1 MRHMAYAEQP
11 EIRNIR
17 TTSHKK
23 NIKTANQRIARTRR
37 QRGYNWEDT
46 LVKRF
51 NAVEGWKAFR
61 LGSPS
66 VGLPD
71 ILAVSTKSNIIY
83 TIEAKS
89 GTNTTLRVPFD
100 QIQRCLK
107 WIHTFELYQTRKMV
121 VAFKF
126 SSKKRIGTGKYEH
139 RELRE
144 YFKVWDEKYPVTD
157 FICTYDG
164 DTYAMSEGKRH
175 TLNLES
181 CVMPFVKTSRHAARS
196 NTSLM

>member
-1 MRHMAYAEQP
+1 MKSNQTG
-11 EIRNIR
+11 II
-17 TTSHKK
+17 KK
-23 NIKTANQRIARTRR
+23 KSRKENQRIARTRR

-51 NAVEGWKAFR
+51 NATEGWKAFR

-71 ILAVSTKSNIIY
+71 ILAVSTRENTIY
-83 TIEAKS
+83 AIEAKS

-100 QIQRCLK
+100 QIERCLR
-107 WIHTFELYQTRKMV
+107 WIHTFELYKTRKMLI
-121 VAFKF
+121 AFKF

-164 DTYAMSEGKRH
+164 DTHAMYEGKRSP
-175 TLNLES
+175 LELKEAT
-181 CVMPFVKTSRHAARS
+181 MPFRTKQVLASS
-196 NTSLM
+196 NTF

>member
-1 MRHMAYAEQP
+1 MTLIEQ
-11 EIRNIR
+11 ELDDDQNKIYK
-17 TTSHKK
+17 KK
-23 NIKTANQRIARTRR
+23 NKTKNQRIAQTRR

-51 NAVEGWKAFR
+51 NAIEGWKAFR

-71 ILAVSTKSNIIY
+71 ILAVSTRENTIY

-100 QIQRCLK
+100 QVERCLK
-107 WIHTFELYQTRKMV
+107 WIHTFELYKTRKV
-121 VAFKF
+121 IVAFKF
-126 SSKKRIGTGKYEH
+126 SSKKRIGIGKYEH

-144 YFKVWDEKYPVTD
+144 YFKIWDEKYPVTD

-164 DTYAMSEGKRH
+164 DTYAMSEGKRSH
-175 TLNLES
+175 LKLTS
-181 CVMPFVKTSRHAARS
+181 GAMPFIKKQVLSKP
-196 NTSLM
+196 NTSLI

>member
-1 MRHMAYAEQP
+1 MIRTKVASEQP
-11 EIRNIR
+11 ELYTVKDIPR
-17 TTSHKK
+17 KK
-23 NIKTANQRIARTRR
+23 NSKKTNQRIARTRR

-71 ILAVSTKSNIIY
+71 ILAVSTRENVIY

-107 WIHTFELYQTRKMV
+107 WIHTFELYETRRMI

-144 YFKVWDEKYPVTD
+144 FFKIWDEKYPVTD
-157 FICTYDG
+157 FICTYEG
-164 DTYAMSEGKRH
+164 DTYAMSEGKRQP
-175 TLNLES
+175 LKLEP
-181 CVMPFVKTSRHAARS
+181 CVMPFVKKPSS
-196 NTSLM
+196 N

>member
-1 MRHMAYAEQP
+1 MTTIEQIP
-11 EIRNIR
+11 DNVNLKIR
-17 TTSHKK
+17 KK
-23 NIKTANQRIARTRR
+23 NSKKTNQRIARTRR

-51 NAVEGWKAFR
+51 NALEGWKAFR

-71 ILAVSTKSNIIY
+71 ILAVSTRANTIY

-107 WIHTFELYQTRKMV
+107 WIHTFELYQTRKMII
-121 VAFKF
+121 AFKF

-144 YFKVWDEKYPVTD
+144 FFKTWDEKYPITD
-157 FICTYDG
+157 FICTYEG
-164 DTYAMSEGKRH
+164 ETYAMLEGKRMH
-175 TLNLES
+175 LKLDDV
-181 CVMPFVKTSRHAARS
+181 VMPFNKKQVLTKP

>member
-1 MRHMAYAEQP
+1 MALLE
-11 EIRNIR
+11 EKSEDKGFRV
-17 TTSHKK
+17 SKK
-23 NIKTANQRIARTRR
+23 KTRKENQRIARTRR

-51 NAVEGWKAFR
+51 NATVGWKAFR

-71 ILAVSTKSNIIY
+71 ILAVSTNENTIY

-100 QIQRCLK
+100 QIERCLK
-107 WIHTFELYQTRKMV
+107 WIHTFELYKKRNMII
-121 VAFKF
+121 AFKF
-126 SSKKRIGTGKYEH
+126 SSKKRVGTGKYEH

-144 YFKVWDEKYPVTD
+144 YFKIWNEKYPVTD
-157 FICTYDG
+157 FICTYEG
-164 DTYAMSEGKRH
+164 ETYAMSEGKRSQ
-175 TLNLES
+175 LELEEAI
-181 CVMPFVKTSRHAARS
+181 MPFRTKQVLTSS
-196 NTSLM
+196 NTF

>member
-1 MRHMAYAEQP
+1 MALLEEKSENKGY
-11 EIRNIR
+11 
-17 TTSHKK
+17 SVSKK
-23 NIKTANQRIARTRR
+23 KTRKENQRIARTRR

-51 NAVEGWKAFR
+51 NAAEGWKAFR

-71 ILAVSTKSNIIY
+71 ILAVSTNENTIY

-100 QIQRCLK
+100 QIERCLK
-107 WIHTFELYQTRKMV
+107 WIHTFELYQKRNMII
-121 VAFKF
+121 AFKF

-144 YFKVWDEKYPVTD
+144 YFKIWNEKYPVTD

-164 DTYAMSEGKRH
+164 DTYAMSEGKRSQ
-175 TLNLES
+175 LELKEAI
-181 CVMPFVKTSRHAARS
+181 MPFRTKQVS
-196 NTSLM
+196 N

>member
-1 MRHMAYAEQP
+1 MTLVEQ
-11 EIRNIR
+11 EKLEDNRYR
-17 TTSHKK
+17 VSKK
-23 NIKTANQRIARTRR
+23 KTRKENQRIARTRR

-51 NAVEGWKAFR
+51 NATGGWKAFR

-71 ILAVSTKSNIIY
+71 ILVVSTNENTIY

-100 QIQRCLK
+100 QIERCLK
-107 WIHTFELYQTRKMV
+107 WIHTFELYQKRNMII
-121 VAFKF
+121 AFKF

-144 YFKVWDEKYPVTD
+144 YFKIWNEKYPVTD

-164 DTYAMSEGKRH
+164 DTYAMSEGKRSQ
-175 TLNLES
+175 LKLEEAT
-181 CVMPFVKTSRHAARS
+181 MPFRTKQVQISS
-196 NTSLM
+196 NTF

>member
-1 MRHMAYAEQP
+1 MFYETRSKVASIEQT
-11 EIRNIR
+11 ELNAIKTVQR
-17 TTSHKK
+17 KK
-23 NIKTANQRIARTRR
+23 NSKKTNQRIARTRR

-71 ILAVSTKSNIIY
+71 ILAVSTRENVIY

-107 WIHTFELYQTRKMV
+107 WIHTFELYQTRKMI

-144 YFKVWDEKYPVTD
+144 YFKIWDEKYSVTD

-164 DTYAMSEGKRH
+164 ETYAMLEGKRH
-175 TLNLES
+175 PLQLES
-181 CVMPFVKTSRHAARS
+181 GMMPFVKKPSRK
-196 NTSLM
+196 

>member
-1 MRHMAYAEQP
+1 MVITGNEVFNQ
-11 EIRNIR
+11 IRINKSRIN
-17 TTSHKK
+17 SQK
-23 NIKTANQRIARTRR
+23 NLNQRIARTRR

-51 NAVEGWKAFR
+51 NSIDGWKAFR

-71 ILAVSTKSNIIY
+71 ILAVSSRENAIY

-89 GTNTTLRVPFD
+89 GTTTSLRVPYD
-100 QIQRCLK
+100 QIIRCLK
-107 WIHTFELYQTRKMV
+107 WIHTFELYEKRKMII
-121 VAFKF
+121 AFKF
-126 SSKKRIGTGKYEH
+126 SSKKRIGTGIYEH

-144 YFKVWDEKYPVTD
+144 YYKAWNESYQASD
-157 FICTYDG
+157 FVCTYEG
-164 DTYAMSEGKRH
+164 ETYAILEGNRK
-175 TLNLES
+175 NLPLDDYK
-181 CVMPFVKTSRHAARS
+181 MPFKKGS

>member
-1 MRHMAYAEQP
+1 MASEQP
-11 EIRNIR
+11 ELYTVKDIPR
-17 TTSHKK
+17 KK
-23 NIKTANQRIARTRR
+23 NSKKTNQRIARTRR

-71 ILAVSTKSNIIY
+71 ILAVSTRENVIY

-107 WIHTFELYQTRKMV
+107 WIHTFELYETRRMI

-144 YFKVWDEKYPVTD
+144 FFKIWDEKYPVSD

-164 DTYAMSEGKRH
+164 DTYAMSEGKRQP
-175 TLNLES
+175 LKLES
-181 CVMPFVKTSRHAARS
+181 CIMPFVKKSS
-196 NTSLM
+196 VN

>member
-1 MRHMAYAEQP
+1 MTLLEQ
-11 EIRNIR
+11 ELDDDQNKIY
-17 TTSHKK
+17 KK
-23 NIKTANQRIARTRR
+23 KKKTKNQRIAQTRR

-51 NAVEGWKAFR
+51 NAIEGWKAFR

-71 ILAVSTKSNIIY
+71 ILAVSTRENTIY

-100 QIQRCLK
+100 QVERCLK
-107 WIHTFELYQTRKMV
+107 WIHTFELYKTRKV
-121 VAFKF
+121 IVAFKF
-126 SSKKRIGTGKYEH
+126 SSKKRIGIGKYEH

-144 YFKVWDEKYPVTD
+144 YFKIWDEKYPVTD

-164 DTYAMSEGKRH
+164 DTYAMSEGKRSH
-175 TLNLES
+175 LKLTS
-181 CVMPFVKTSRHAARS
+181 GVMPFIKKQVLPKP

>member
-1 MRHMAYAEQP
+1 MALLE
-11 EIRNIR
+11 EKSEDKGFRV
-17 TTSHKK
+17 SKK
-23 NIKTANQRIARTRR
+23 KTRKENQRIARTRR

-51 NAVEGWKAFR
+51 NATEGWKAFR

-71 ILAVSTKSNIIY
+71 ILAVSTNENAIY

-100 QIQRCLK
+100 QIERCLK
-107 WIHTFELYQTRKMV
+107 WIHTFELYKKRNMII
-121 VAFKF
+121 AFKF

-144 YFKVWDEKYPVTD
+144 YFKIWNEKYPVTD
-157 FICTYDG
+157 FICTYEG
-164 DTYAMSEGKRH
+164 DTYAMSEGKRSQ
-175 TLNLES
+175 LELEEAI
-181 CVMPFVKTSRHAARS
+181 MPFRTKQVLTSS
-196 NTSLM
+196 NTF

>member
-1 MRHMAYAEQP
+1 MASMEQT
-11 EIRNIR
+11 EIHDVAILR
-17 TTSHKK
+17 KK
-23 NIKTANQRIARTRR
+23 NSKKTNQRIARTRR

-71 ILAVSTKSNIIY
+71 ILAVSTRENVIY

-107 WIHTFELYQTRKMV
+107 WIHTFELYQTRKMI

-144 YFKVWDEKYPVTD
+144 YFKIWDEKYPVTD

-175 TLNLES
+175 PLELES
-181 CVMPFVKTSRHAARS
+181 CMMPFVKKSKF
-196 NTSLM
+196 